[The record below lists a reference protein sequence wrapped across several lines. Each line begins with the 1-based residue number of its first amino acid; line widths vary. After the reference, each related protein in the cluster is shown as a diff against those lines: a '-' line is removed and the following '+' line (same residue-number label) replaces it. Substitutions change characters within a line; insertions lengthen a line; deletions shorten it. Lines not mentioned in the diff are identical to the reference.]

1 MVWLRAYLAGEL
13 AQAREVNSQ
22 VATPGAAA
30 GIGALVHAALVVA
43 ARRKFTPTW
52 THDDVTRY
60 VARVRGL
67 LSEQPDVL
75 DPLVA
80 EQELRSALG
89 ERLTA
94 GADPKS
100 RGRAQF
106 ILLNA
111 LVQSLG
117 LDEAGVADLLGRAR
131 GIADSLL
138 AGGAGRPGSG

>member
-1 MVWLRAYLAGEL
+1 VS
-13 AQAREVNSQ
+13 SQ
-22 VATPGAAA
+22 VAAPGAAA

-43 ARRKFTPTW
+43 ARRKFAPRW
-52 THDDVTRY
+52 TRDEVTRY

-67 LSEQPDVL
+67 LDEQPDVL

-80 EQELRSALG
+80 EQELRIALG

-94 GADPKS
+94 RADAKS

-111 LVQSLG
+111 LVQSLD
-117 LDEAGVADLLGRAR
+117 LDDAGVADLLARAR
-131 GIADSLL
+131 DLADGLL
-138 AGGAGRPGSG
+138 AGGTSQPGGG